1 MSKYFIYIKIKLLNY
16 SCMTFLEKLKIKLQN
31 FGKNNQLLLLD
42 ILDFLVDK
50 GNMNIWSAISS
61 KKFFQGL
68 LNLLKTKDIPE
79 EKGDNKKNWNW
90 QSRDRLSGKKQKNE
104 SDISSDEIE
113 NMTVSDD

>member
-1 MSKYFIYIKIKLLNY
+1 
-16 SCMTFLEKLKIKLQN
+16 MTFLEKLKIKLQN

-68 LNLLKTKDIPE
+68 LNL
-79 EKGDNKKNWNW
+79 
-90 QSRDRLSGKKQKNE
+90 
-104 SDISSDEIE
+104 
-113 NMTVSDD
+113 